1 MLELIAASVQ
11 LCIDKNGFIIFG
23 KKRHQQNLCRDVT
36 LPSEN
41 IFSVHLFVDKEEETE
56 TLK

>member
-1 MLELIAASVQ
+1 MLELLAASVQ